1 MRKFLWP
8 ALLILASCAA
18 PPREEVPPAVPVP
31 VPAPP
36 QAAQPVTPGESWK
49 VVASHVEV
57 RVYRD
62 GAMQKLGHNHLITSD
77 QLSGEILLRKPVTAT
92 SFELSLPLESLVVDD
107 EKARAAAGGD
117 FAAPVPAK
125 DAEGTRQN
133 MLGEKLLK
141 AANFGVMK
149 LASES
154 LSGEPGRYQA
164 QVRVSLA
171 GGEHVVAAPFTV
183 TIEGDHLKAHSDF
196 HLKHSEV
203 GLVPITVALGAV
215 KVRDDFEVSVT
226 LEARRGS

>member
-8 ALLILASCAA
+8 VLVILAGCAL
-18 PPREEVPPAVPVP
+18 PPREEAPPAAA
-31 VPAPP
+31 VPAAP
-36 QAAQPVTPGESWK
+36 AAAPGEAWK
-49 VVASHVEV
+49 VVSSTFEV

-62 GAMQKLGHNHLITSD
+62 GPMQKLGHNHLITTD
-77 QLSGEILLRKPVTAT
+77 QLAGEIVVREPLTAT
-92 SFELSLPLESLVVDD
+92 SFELSVPLESLVVDD
-107 EKARAAAGGD
+107 VGARAAAGAD

-125 DAEGTRQN
+125 DAEGTRHN
-133 MLGEKLLK
+133 MLGEKLLN
-141 AANFGVMK
+141 AASFGVMK

-154 LSGEPGRYQA
+154 ISGEPGSYQA

-183 TIEGDHLKAHSDF
+183 TIEGDQMKAHSEF
-196 HLKHSEV
+196 HLKHSDV

-215 KVRDDFEVSVT
+215 KVRDDLEVSVT

>member
-8 ALLILASCAA
+8 VLVILAGCAL
-18 PPREEVPPAVPVP
+18 PPREEAPPAAA
-31 VPAPP
+31 VPAAP
-36 QAAQPVTPGESWK
+36 AAAPGEAWK
-49 VVASHVEV
+49 VVSSTLEV

-62 GAMQKLGHNHLITSD
+62 GPMQKLGHNHLITTD
-77 QLSGEILLRKPVTAT
+77 QLAGEIVVREPLTAT
-92 SFELSLPLESLVVDD
+92 SFELSVPLESLVVDD
-107 EKARAAAGGD
+107 VGARAAAGAD

-125 DAEGTRQN
+125 DAEGTRHN
-133 MLGEKLLK
+133 MLGEKLLN
-141 AANFGVMK
+141 AASFGVMK

-154 LSGEPGRYQA
+154 ISGEPGSYQA

-183 TIEGDHLKAHSDF
+183 TIEGDQMKAHSEF
-196 HLKHSEV
+196 HLKHSDV

-215 KVRDDFEVSVT
+215 KVRDDLEVSVT

>member
-8 ALLILASCAA
+8 VLVILAGCAL
-18 PPREEVPPAVPVP
+18 PPREEAPPAAA
-31 VPAPP
+31 VPAAP
-36 QAAQPVTPGESWK
+36 AAAPGEAWK
-49 VVASHVEV
+49 VVSSTLEV

-62 GAMQKLGHNHLITSD
+62 GPMQKLGHNHLITTD
-77 QLSGEILLRKPVTAT
+77 QLAGEIVVREPLTAT
-92 SFELSLPLESLVVDD
+92 SFELSVPLESLVVDD
-107 EKARAAAGGD
+107 VGARAAEGAD

-125 DAEGTRQN
+125 DAEGTRHN
-133 MLGEKLLK
+133 MLGEKLLN
-141 AANFGVMK
+141 AASFGVMK

-154 LSGEPGRYQA
+154 ISGEPGSYQA

-183 TIEGDHLKAHSDF
+183 TIEGDQMKAHSEF
-196 HLKHSEV
+196 HLKHSDV

-215 KVRDDFEVSVT
+215 KVRDDLEVSVT

>member
-8 ALLILASCAA
+8 VLVILAGCAV
-18 PPREEVPPAVPVP
+18 PPREEAPPAAA
-31 VPAPP
+31 VPAAP
-36 QAAQPVTPGESWK
+36 AAAPGEAWK
-49 VVASHVEV
+49 VVSSKLEV

-62 GAMQKLGHNHLITSD
+62 GPMQKLGHNHLITSD
-77 QLSGEILLRKPVTAT
+77 QLAGEITVREPLTAT

-107 EKARAAAGGD
+107 EAARAAAGGD

-125 DAEGTRQN
+125 DAEGTRHN
-133 MLGEKLLK
+133 MLGEKLLN
-141 AANFGVMK
+141 AANFGEMK

-154 LSGEPGRYQA
+154 LSGGPGSYQA

-183 TIEGDHLKAHSDF
+183 TIEGDHLKAHADLRLT
-196 HLKHSEV
+196 HADV
-203 GLVPITVALGAV
+203 GLVPFTVALGV
-215 KVRDDFEVSVT
+215 LKVRDDFEVSVT

>member
-8 ALLILASCAA
+8 VLVILAGCAV
-18 PPREEVPPAVPVP
+18 PPREEAPPAAA
-31 VPAPP
+31 VPAAPA
-36 QAAQPVTPGESWK
+36 AAQPAAPGESWK
-49 VVASHVEV
+49 VVASTLEV

-62 GAMQKLGHNHLITSD
+62 GPMQKLGHNHLITSD
-77 QLSGEILLRKPVTAT
+77 ELTGEIVLREPVTAT

-125 DAEGTRQN
+125 DAEGTRNN
-133 MLGEKLLK
+133 MLGEKLLN
-141 AANFGVMK
+141 AASFGVMK

-154 LSGEPGRYQA
+154 LSGEPGSYQA

-183 TIEGDHLKAHSDF
+183 TIEGDHLKAHSEF